1 MKEEILR
8 GRILLF
14 MEKNKLSKL
23 KEKFNNK
30 TKAVI
35 VGNGPS
41 ISKIDWDKIVA
52 QEKIFYFYNYERSGE
67 KNLYYSGDR
76 H

>member
-41 ISKIDWDKIVA
+41 ISKIDWDKIQNCGA
-52 QEKIFYFYNYERSGE
+52 RKDILFLQ
-67 KNLYYSGDR
+67 L
-76 H
+76 